1 VSAAVRINREGIFSS
16 PSAESEDGLIPVHEI
31 TDFDQLDGLLD
42 RPVVRFRADGFAD
55 GRVLSLARQLRLRG
69 YTGCVELVGDIVP
82 DQFSMATAAGI
93 DFVEITAA
101 HAARCQEPQWRAQ
114 VASSRFGYQRRLGRA
129 SAAR

>member
-1 VSAAVRINREGIFSS
+1 MRINREGIFSS
-16 PSAESEDGLIPVHEI
+16 PSAESEGGFISVHAI

-42 RPVVRFRADGFAD
+42 SPVVRFKVDGFAD

-69 YTGCVELVGDIVP
+69 YAGSVELVGDIVP
-82 DQFSMATAAGI
+82 DQFPMAIAAGI
-93 DFVEITAA
+93 DFVEVTAA

-114 VASSRFGYQRRLGRA
+114 AAPSRFGYQRRLGRA